1 MLGPTPRVVKY
12 QDLRQKHQSA
22 ISEARMRSRLAM
34 AISVGKLRLIEWGQI
49 AEEEQTRHDH
59 IPALFYRRA
68 VVTGDATPAPR
79 NISTTTN
86 QKNRSPKVSRF
97 NAKVRCNYYPLP
109 LREAERIR
117 NLLRFPIELFSALDP
132 CVGDGAAFAAITRDS
147 SARRYGIELDAYRAE
162 QAGPSLTKIVQGN
175 CLETHCAVESFS
187 LCFCNPPYDWA
198 LAGNARER
206 LEAVF
211 LNHIFRWLIPGGVLL
226 LVIPAERATDCAQIL
241 ASHFKRARVFRLSHP
256 ESVRYR
262 QVLIAGVRRTRRER
276 EQLRDREIS
285 EGRYRFTTLGREY
298 ESLPELADSCDDP
311 YAVPTSGPAALT
323 FKGLPLDELEDL
335 VANSPAYRQTT
346 RILAPEPT
354 VIGGRPLTPLHAG
367 QVGLVACSGLINGI
381 FGSGEE
387 RHIAAWKSKKVTTKL
402 TEEEEDG
409 TTVIRERERFVQ
421 ELSVVFATGETGT
434 LE

>member
-1 MLGPTPRVVKY
+1 M
-12 QDLRQKHQSA
+12 
-22 ISEARMRSRLAM
+22 SRL
-34 AISVGKLRLIEWGQI
+34 
-49 AEEEQTRHDH
+49 
-59 IPALFYRRA
+59 
-68 VVTGDATPAPR
+68 
-79 NISTTTN
+79 
-86 QKNRSPKVSRF
+86 

-117 NLLRFPIELFSALDP
+117 NLLRFPVEPFSALDP
-132 CVGDGAAFAAITRDS
+132 CVGDGAAFAAITGDS

-241 ASHFKRARVFRLSHP
+241 ASHFKRARVFRLSDP

-285 EGRYRFTTLGREY
+285 ECRYRFTTLGREY

-335 VANSPAYRQTT
+335 VANSPAYRQTSANSRPGT
-346 RILAPEPT
+346 NRYRRKATHTAACGPSWPGRLLWSHQRNFWLGRRAPHRGVEEQKGYDET
-354 VIGGRPLTPLHAG
+354 HRGRGGWHNRDPRA
-367 QVGLVACSGLINGI
+367 
-381 FGSGEE
+381 
-387 RHIAAWKSKKVTTKL
+387 
-402 TEEEEDG
+402 
-409 TTVIRERERFVQ
+409 
-421 ELSVVFATGETGT
+421 GT
-434 LE
+434 LCPGAFRRLRDRGNGHA